1 MSRIQS
7 TLFAAILSSA
17 VFALSADFAAAQSP
31 TNAALQARAKMQ
43 QRHQQSGSVGR
54 GYRPWSAWTYQ
65 QSARTHA
72 QALNAYGQNC
82 KQLPA
87 ATAREHLTAIQ
98 QNVIATRKEIAKLG
112 EEAAREAEVREQVV
126 ALDKHLAECEKLC
139 GMMEKTIT
147 EDGVETVQMCAHCS
161 GLQAKLKAAEAE
173 HQSLLRN
180 LGIEL
185 PKPVAAH
192 GDHDDVRKSDAQPAT
207 KP

>member
-1 MSRIQS
+1 MSRIHS

-17 VFALSADFAAAQSP
+17 VFAMSAQFAEAQSP

-65 QSARTHA
+65 RSAQTHA
-72 QALNAYGQNC
+72 QALNTYGQNC

-98 QNVIATRKEIAKLG
+98 QNVTATRKEIAKLG

-173 HQSLLRN
+173 HQSLLKN

-185 PKPVAAH
+185 PTPVAAH